1 MNSTRSTVIEFTN
14 LAYFL
19 YDVSMEDLT
28 IYNHIAALTDYF
40 MRKTALNDSVKAVEK
55 MWGRHAEVELP
66 ELFAK
71 RLENAKAE
79 INNAEAMVEFDNT
92 YAGFVNVPSASNM
105 SPTDIA
111 LEDLRDTQKQMNW
124 RVELEQK
131 ALIKLIS
138 QPRDIYSFE
147 FGVTKQGDTKEFF
160 VYFTFTLGPVT
171 INFWNIDE
179 IVFLIYNKF
188 DRENKNDIEKAV
200 IKTLDSIWMIFGV
213 KPNEKEKAKIIEKI
227 HYELQTQ
234 TFFVK
239 NS

>member
-28 IYNHIAALTDYF
+28 IYNQIAALTNYF
-40 MRKTALNDSVKAVEK
+40 MRNTALNDSVKAVEK

-71 RLENAKAE
+71 KLENAKAE
-79 INNAEAMVEFDNT
+79 INIAETLVEFDNT

-111 LEDLRDTQKQMNW
+111 LEDLRNTQKQMNW

-147 FGVTKQGDTKEFF
+147 FGVAKQGDTKEFF

-179 IVFLIYNKF
+179 IVFLMYNKF

-200 IKTLDSIWMIFGV
+200 IKTLDFI
-213 KPNEKEKAKIIEKI
+213 
-227 HYELQTQ
+227 
-234 TFFVK
+234 
-239 NS
+239 

>member
-1 MNSTRSTVIEFTN
+1 
-14 LAYFL
+14 
-19 YDVSMEDLT
+19 MEDLT
-28 IYNHIAALTDYF
+28 IYNHIAALTNYF

-55 MWGRHAEVELP
+55 MWGRHAEVEFP
-66 ELFAK
+66 ESFAK
-71 RLENAKAE
+71 RLTSAKAE

-147 FGVTKQGDTKEFF
+147 FGVAKQGESKEFF
-160 VYFTFTLGPVT
+160 VYFAFTLGPVT

-188 DRENKNDIEKAV
+188 DREDKSDIEKAV
-200 IKTLDSIWMIFGV
+200 IKTLNSI
-213 KPNEKEKAKIIEKI
+213 
-227 HYELQTQ
+227 
-234 TFFVK
+234 
-239 NS
+239 

>member
-1 MNSTRSTVIEFTN
+1 
-14 LAYFL
+14 
-19 YDVSMEDLT
+19 MEDLT
-28 IYNHIAALTDYF
+28 IYNHIAALTNYF
-40 MRKTALNDSVKAVEK
+40 MRKTAINDSVKAVEK

-71 RLENAKAE
+71 KLENAKAE
-79 INNAEAMVEFDNT
+79 INIAETMIKFDNT

-124 RVELEQK
+124 RAELEQK

-138 QPRDIYSFE
+138 KPRDIYSFE
-147 FGVTKQGDTKEFF
+147 FGVAKQGDTKEFF

-179 IVFLIYNKF
+179 IVFLMYNKF

-213 KPNEKEKAKIIEKI
+213 KPDEKEKAKIIEKI
-227 HYELQTQ
+227 HYKLQTQ